1 MCVFYA
7 GWTHVSRPGKRHKNG
22 GAIAL
27 CRSTD
32 GGETWS
38 APRIILDTPL
48 DDRDPAVWQCDDG
61 TVVVSAVSVDW
72 KRAAPKT
79 KGWCYAYLAESTD
92 DGKTW
97 SDHKELRIGTDRDIT
112 VWTEPRKL
120 ASGDWLWPVYRNHYS
135 ETTTGFLR
143 STDGGRTWGDIY
155 YLDPNSKS
163 TDEPDVCQ
171 FPDGTLFCAMRPT
184 TQPHMWGSFS
194 RDDGKTWSPLKAL
207 PFYGHCA
214 NLLYTQ
220 SGLTLLAHRDPGLTI
235 HLSRDEAKTWPDA
248 VMIDPAGGAYSQM
261 LELDKDRVLVVYYTE
276 GIRSQIRAQVLRV
289 ADGRLQRIADK

>member
-7 GWTHVSRPGKRHKNG
+7 GWTHVSRPGAQHKNG

-32 GGETWS
+32 AGKTWS
-38 APRIILDTPL
+38 EPQIILDTPL

-72 KRAAPKT
+72 TRAAPGT

-97 SDHKELRIGTDRDIT
+97 SPHKELRIGTDHDIT

-120 ASGDWLWPVYRNHYS
+120 ANGDWLWPVYRNHYS

-143 STDGGRTWGDIY
+143 STDGGKTWGEID

-163 TDEPDVCQ
+163 TDEPDICQ

-194 RDDGKTWSPLKAL
+194 RDDGKTWSPLEPM

-220 SGLTLLAHRDPGLTI
+220 TGLTLLAHRDPGLTI
-235 HLSRDEAKTWPDA
+235 HLSRDEAKTWPEA

-276 GIRSQIRAQVLRV
+276 GRRSQIRVTVLRV
-289 ADGRLQRIADK
+289 TDGDVRRAVGE